1 VDLKSGYP
9 YWTVKNGLLAN
20 YPALRED
27 VVCDVVVVGAGITGA
42 LIADR
47 LVRAGF
53 DVCVIDR
60 REAGWGST
68 SASTGLLQYEIDIE
82 LADLATRLGEAD
94 AVLVY
99 RQCEQAIPA
108 LLRLARQLG
117 KVDVRPMQSLYYA
130 SRWYHRS
137 RLLKEAALR
146 QSHGFEL
153 RVLDSAQVLDR
164 YGFEAPVALLSRLAA
179 QIDPYQMAHRLLAR
193 VVRRGGRVFDRT
205 AMAAFESGKRGVTV
219 RLANDV
225 SMRCRQLIL
234 AAGYEGQQLVDEV
247 VARNR
252 SSYAFVSDP
261 LPDGAGPLA
270 NCLVWE
276 SARPYLYVRSTRDGR
291 VIVGGEDDR
300 IDIPLKRDALVAQK
314 VEKLR
319 KRTAELFP
327 SLPLEPAFG
336 WAGTFAETEDGL
348 PFFGPHD
355 QHGPRVHF
363 AMAYGGN
370 GIVYSQI
377 GAEMLCARLEG
388 RAHPCEKLFS
398 FDRLNRS

>member
-1 VDLKSGYP
+1 V
-9 YWTVKNGLLAN
+9 
-20 YPALRED
+20 LRED
-27 VVCDVVVVGAGITGA
+27 LACDVVVIGAGITGA
-42 LIADR
+42 LVADR
-47 LVRAGF
+47 LVRSGF
-53 DVCVIDR
+53 EVCVVDR

-68 SASTGLLQYEIDIE
+68 SASTGLLQYEIDVE
-82 LADLATRLGEAD
+82 LADLATRVGEAD

-146 QSHGFEL
+146 QSHGFRL

-164 YGFEAPVALLSRLAA
+164 YGFEAPVALLTPLAA
-179 QIDPYQMAHRLLAR
+179 QVDPYQMAHRLLAR
-193 VVRRGGRVFDRT
+193 VARRGGRVFDRT
-205 AMAAFESGKRGVTV
+205 TMAAFETVKRGVKV

-225 SMRCRQLIL
+225 TIRCQQLVL
-234 AAGYEGQQLVDEV
+234 ATGYEGQQLVDQT

-252 SSYAFVSDP
+252 SSYAFVTDP

-270 NCLVWE
+270 DCLVWE

-291 VIVGGEDDR
+291 VIIGGEDDR
-300 IDIPLKRDALVAQK
+300 IDIPAKRDALVAFK
-314 VEKLR
+314 VAKLR
-319 KRTAELFP
+319 KRAASLFP
-327 SLPLEPAFG
+327 SLLMEPAFG
-336 WAGTFAETEDGL
+336 WAGTFAETDDGL

-370 GIVYSQI
+370 GIVYSHI
-377 GAEMLCARLEG
+377 GAELLCAKFEG
-388 RAHPCEKLFS
+388 RTHPCERLFS
-398 FDRLNRS
+398 FDRLKGS

>member
-20 YPALRED
+20 YPALRDD
-27 VVCDVVVVGAGITGA
+27 VRCDVVVVGAGITGA

-68 SASTGLLQYEIDIE
+68 SASTGLLQYEIDVE
-82 LADLATRLGEAD
+82 LADLCARVGEAD

-117 KVDVRPMQSLYYA
+117 KIDVRPMQSLYYA
-130 SRWYHRS
+130 SRWHHRS
-137 RLLKEAALR
+137 RLLNEAALR
-146 QSHGFEL
+146 QSHGFAL
-153 RVLDSAQVLDR
+153 RVLDSAQILDR
-164 YGFEAPVALLSRLAA
+164 YGFEAPVALLTRLAA
-179 QIDPYQMAHRLLAR
+179 QVDPYQMAHRLLAR
-193 VVRRGGRVFDRT
+193 AVRGGGRVFDRT
-205 AMAAFESGKRGVTV
+205 AMASFDPGNRSVDV
-219 RLANDV
+219 RLANGC
-225 SMRCRQLIL
+225 SIRCRQLVL
-234 AAGYEGQQLVDEV
+234 AAGYEGQQLLDQP
-247 VARNR
+247 VAHNR

-261 LPDGAGPLA
+261 LPDGPGPLA
-270 NCLVWE
+270 DCLVWE

-300 IDIPLKRDALVAQK
+300 IDIPLKRDALVAFK

-319 KRTAELFP
+319 KRAARLFP
-327 SLPLEPAFG
+327 SLSLEPAFG
-336 WAGTFAETEDGL
+336 WAGTFAETDDGL
-348 PFFGPHD
+348 PFFGPHE

-377 GAEMLCARLEG
+377 GADLLCAKLE
-388 RAHPCEKLFS
+388 RRHHPCARLFS
-398 FDRLNRS
+398 FDRLKGS

>member
-1 VDLKSGYP
+1 MDLKSGYP

-20 YPALRED
+20 YPALVED
-27 VVCDVVVVGAGITGA
+27 VGCDVLVVGAGITGA

-47 LVRAGF
+47 LVRGGF

-68 SASTGLLQYEIDIE
+68 SASTGLLQYEIDVE
-82 LADLATRLGEAD
+82 LAQLSRHVGERD

-108 LLRLARQLG
+108 LLRLARQVG

-130 SRWYHRS
+130 SRWHHRS
-137 RLLKEAALR
+137 RLLEEAALR
-146 QSHGFEL
+146 QSHGFAL
-153 RVLDSAQVLDR
+153 RVLDRAQILDR
-164 YGFEAPVALLSRLAA
+164 YGFEAPVALLTRLAA
-179 QIDPYQMAHRLLAR
+179 QVDPYQMAHRLLAR

-205 AMAAFESGKRGVTV
+205 AMVSFDAGARSVKVK
-219 RLANDV
+219 LANAG
-225 SMRCRQLIL
+225 SIRCRHLIL
-234 AAGYEGQQLVDEV
+234 ATGYEGQRLLEQR

-261 LPDGAGPLA
+261 LPDGIGPLA

-276 SARPYLYVRSTRDGR
+276 SARPYLYVRSTRDDR

-300 IDIPLKRDALVAQK
+300 IDIPLKRDALVAHK

-319 KRTAELFP
+319 QRAANLFP
-327 SLPLEPAFG
+327 SLSLVPAFG

-348 PFFGPHD
+348 PFFGPHR
-355 QHGPRVHF
+355 QHGSRVHF

-370 GIVYSQI
+370 GIAYSQI
-377 GAEMLCARLEG
+377 GAELLCAKLEG
-388 RAHPCEKLFS
+388 RKHPCERLFS
-398 FDRLNRS
+398 FDRSNKS

>member
-1 VDLKSGYP
+1 MDLKSGYP

-20 YPALRED
+20 YPALRENLA
-27 VVCDVVVVGAGITGA
+27 CDVAVVGAGITGA

-68 SASTGLLQYEIDIE
+68 SASTGLLQYEIDVE
-82 LADLATRLGEAD
+82 LADLCSRLGEAD

-99 RQCEQAIPA
+99 RQCEQAIHE
-108 LLRLARQLG
+108 LLRLAGQLG
-117 KVDVRPMQSLYYA
+117 KVDARPMQSLYYA
-130 SRWYHRS
+130 SRWHHRS

-146 QSHGFEL
+146 QSHGFAL
-153 RVLDSAQVLDR
+153 SVLDSAQILDR
-164 YGFEAPVALLSRLAA
+164 FGFEAPVALLTRLAA
-179 QIDPYQMAHRLLAR
+179 QVDPYRMAHRLLAR

-205 AMAAFESGKRGVTV
+205 PMVSFEAGTRGVKV
-219 RLANDV
+219 RLAHAAAI
-225 SMRCRQLIL
+225 RCRHLIL
-234 AAGYEGQQLVDEV
+234 AAGYEGERLLDRS

-300 IDIPLKRDALVAQK
+300 IDIPLKRDALVPLK

-319 KRTAELFP
+319 KRAANLFP

-336 WAGTFAETEDGL
+336 WAGTFAETGDGL
-348 PFFGPHD
+348 PFFGPHV
-355 QHGPRVHF
+355 QHGSRVHF

-370 GIVYSQI
+370 GIAYSQI
-377 GAEMLCARLEG
+377 GAELLCAKLEG
-388 RAHPCEKLFS
+388 RKHPCEKLFS
-398 FDRLNRS
+398 FDRLDRS

>member
-1 VDLKSGYP
+1 VDLKSGSP
-9 YWTVKNGLLAN
+9 YWTVKNGLLAS
-20 YPALRED
+20 YPMQRED
-27 VVCDVVVVGAGITGA
+27 VACDVLVVGAGITGA

-47 LVRAGF
+47 LARAGF

-60 REAGWGST
+60 REAAWGST
-68 SASTGLLQYEIDIE
+68 CASTGLLQYEIDVELIE
-82 LADLATRLGEAD
+82 LSERFGVVD

-99 RQCEQAIPA
+99 RQCELAIPA
-108 LLRLARQLG
+108 LLRLAKQLG

-146 QSHGFEL
+146 RAHGFAL
-153 RVLDSAQVLDR
+153 RVLDPAQIHDR
-164 YGFEAPVALLSRLAA
+164 YGFEAPVALLTEVAA
-179 QIDPYQMAHRLLAR
+179 QVDPYQMAHRLLAR

-205 AMAAFESGKRGVTV
+205 TMVGFETRPRGVTAH
-219 RLANDV
+219 LASDV
-225 SMRCRQLIL
+225 SIRCKQLIL
-234 AAGYEGQQLVDEV
+234 AAGYEGQQQIDQT

-261 LPDGAGPLA
+261 LQHGAGPLEH
-270 NCLVWE
+270 CLLWE
-276 SARPYLYVRSTRDGR
+276 SARPYLYARSTHDGR
-291 VIVGGEDDR
+291 VIVGGEDDK
-300 IDIPLKRDALVAQK
+300 IDIPLKRDAMVARK

-319 KRTAELFP
+319 TRVAKLFP
-327 SLPLEPAFG
+327 SMSLEPAFG

-348 PFFGPHD
+348 PFFGPHE

-363 AMAYGGN
+363 AMAFGGN

-377 GAEMLCARLEG
+377 GAELLCATLEG
-388 RAHPCEKLFS
+388 RSHPCEKLFS
-398 FDRLNRS
+398 FDRLKRR

>member
-1 VDLKSGYP
+1 MDLKSGYP

-20 YPALRED
+20 YPALRENLS
-27 VVCDVVVVGAGITGA
+27 CDVLVVGAGITGA

-47 LVRAGF
+47 LVHAGF

-68 SASTGLLQYEIDIE
+68 SASTGLLQYEIDVE
-82 LADLATRLGEAD
+82 LAELCAQLGEAD
-94 AVLVY
+94 AVLAY
-99 RQCEQAIPA
+99 RQCEQAIPE

-117 KVDVRPMQSLYYA
+117 KVDERPMQSLYYA
-130 SRWYHRS
+130 SRWHHRS

-146 QSHGFEL
+146 QSHGFAL
-153 RVLDSAQVLDR
+153 SVLDRMQILDR
-164 YGFEAPVALLSRLAA
+164 YGFEAPVALLTRLAA

-205 AMAAFESGKRGVTV
+205 AMSTFEPGKRSVHV

-225 SMRCRQLIL
+225 SIRCRQLIL
-234 AAGYEGQQLVDEV
+234 AAGYEGQRLVDQT

-276 SARPYLYVRSTRDGR
+276 SARPYLYIRSTRDGR
-291 VIVGGEDDR
+291 IIVGGEDDR
-300 IDIPLKRDALVAQK
+300 IDIPPRRDALVALK

-319 KRTAELFP
+319 KRAAKLFP
-327 SLPLEPAFG
+327 SLTPEPAFG
-336 WAGTFAETEDGL
+336 WAGTFAETADGL
-348 PFFGPHD
+348 PFFGPHA
-355 QHGPRVHF
+355 QHGSRVHF

-377 GAEMLCARLEG
+377 GAELLCAKLEG
-388 RAHPCEKLFS
+388 RKHPCEKLFS
-398 FDRLNRS
+398 FDRLNGS

>member
-1 VDLKSGYP
+1 MDLKSGYP

-27 VVCDVVVVGAGITGA
+27 LACDVVVVGAGITGA

-53 DVCVIDR
+53 EVCVIDR

-68 SASTGLLQYEIDIE
+68 SASTGLLQYEIDVE
-82 LADLATRLGEAD
+82 LAELSAHTGEAD

-108 LLRLARQLG
+108 LLRLARELG

-130 SRWYHRS
+130 SRWHHRS

-146 QSHGFEL
+146 QSHGFDV
-153 RVLDSAQVLDR
+153 RVLDRAQILDR
-164 YGFEAPVALLSRLAA
+164 YGFEAPVALLTRLAA
-179 QIDPYQMAHRLLAR
+179 QVDPYQMAHRLLAR

-205 AMAAFESGKRGVTV
+205 TMASFDAGNRGVKV
-219 RLANDV
+219 RIDNAG
-225 SMRCRQLIL
+225 SIRCRQLIL
-234 AAGYEGQQLVDEV
+234 AAGYEGQRLLAQR

-261 LPDGAGPLA
+261 LPDGPGPLA
-270 NCLVWE
+270 DCLVWE

-291 VIVGGEDDR
+291 VIVGGDDDR
-300 IDIPLKRDALVAQK
+300 IDLPIKRDALVALK

-319 KRTAELFP
+319 KRAANLFP

-348 PFFGPHD
+348 PFFGPHP
-355 QHGPRVHF
+355 QHGSRVHF

-377 GAEMLCARLEG
+377 GAELLCARLEG
-388 RAHPCEKLFS
+388 RKHPCDKLFS